1 METPTVPYI
10 VVKSTM
16 NAQRKAAT
24 SGDATIHT
32 IASAEYQASIKRIDR
47 PGMVVHTYLALE
59 RLRLKNQEFK
69 PASSI

>member
-16 NAQRKAAT
+16 NAQGKAAT
-24 SGDATIHT
+24 SGGATIHT
-32 IASAEYQASIKRIDR
+32 IASAEYQASR
-47 PGMVVHTYLALE
+47 PGLVVHTYSHIALE